1 MRGWHTKGTCHQPF
15 SNRCPIRILII
26 EDDAALARSIS
37 ALLRAGGH
45 AVDHVATG
53 EDALA
58 VIGSEPYALAI
69 LDVGLPDIDGFT
81 VLAELR
87 RRGARTPVLMLT
99 ARDALDD
106 RVRGLDLGA
115 DDYLRKP
122 FEPEELEARV
132 RALGR
137 RRGGDPTPQLVVGAL
152 TINRSTGMADI
163 AGRSLDL
170 RRRELAV
177 LDALA
182 TRAGQVVPREL
193 LIGEVFGFDEP
204 MGGNA
209 IEVHVTRLR
218 GKLAPDGPG
227 IRTVRGVG
235 YMLDAD

>member
-1 MRGWHTKGTCHQPF
+1 M
-15 SNRCPIRILII
+15 RILMV
-26 EDDAALARSIS
+26 EDDAALARSIA

-45 AVDHVATG
+45 AVDHSASG
-53 EDALA
+53 EEALTL
-58 VIGSEPYALAI
+58 VSGEPYALLI

-81 VLAELR
+81 VLERLR
-87 RRGARTPVLMLT
+87 RRGEKVPVLMLT

-137 RRGGDPTPQLVVGAL
+137 RRGGDPAVVVTIGAL
-152 TINRSTGMADI
+152 VLNRSTGAAEV
-163 AGRSLDL
+163 AGRALDL
-170 RRRELAV
+170 RRREWAV

-193 LIGEVFGFDEP
+193 LLAEVFGYDEP
-204 MGGNA
+204 VGPNA
-209 IEVHVTRLR
+209 IEVNVTRLR
-218 GKLAPDGPG
+218 GKLGVEGPQ

-235 YMLDAD
+235 YLLDAG

>member
-1 MRGWHTKGTCHQPF
+1 M
-15 SNRCPIRILII
+15 I

-53 EDALA
+53 EDALS
-58 VIGSEPYALAI
+58 VVGSEPYALAI
-69 LDVGLPDIDGFT
+69 LDVGLPDMDGFA

-87 RRGARTPVLMLT
+87 RRGEKLPVLMLT

-122 FEPEELEARV
+122 FDPEELEARV

-137 RRGGDPTPQLVVGAL
+137 RRGGDPTPELSVGTL
-152 TINRSTGMADI
+152 TLNRSAGTASV

-170 RRRELAV
+170 RRREMAV
-177 LDALA
+177 LEALA
-182 TRAGQVVPREL
+182 MRAGQVVPREL

-204 MGGNA
+204 VGGNA
-209 IEVHVTRLR
+209 LEVHVTRLR

-235 YMLDAD
+235 YMLDAG

>member
-1 MRGWHTKGTCHQPF
+1 M
-15 SNRCPIRILII
+15 I

-58 VIGSEPYALAI
+58 VIGSEPYALVI
-69 LDVGLPDIDGFT
+69 LDVGLPDMDGFA

-87 RRGARTPVLMLT
+87 RRGEKVPVLMLT

-122 FEPEELEARV
+122 FDPEELEARV

-137 RRGGDPTPQLVVGAL
+137 RRGGDPTPEISFGTL
-152 TINRSTGMADI
+152 TINRSTGTAEV
-163 AGRSLDL
+163 AGRPLDL

-177 LDALA
+177 LEALA

-204 MGGNA
+204 VGSNA

-235 YMLDAD
+235 YMLDAS

>member
-1 MRGWHTKGTCHQPF
+1 M
-15 SNRCPIRILII
+15 RILMI
-26 EDDAALARSIS
+26 EDDAPLARSIA
-37 ALLRAGGH
+37 ALLRAGGN

-53 EDALA
+53 ADALA
-58 VIGSEPYALAI
+58 VVAGEPYAVVI

-81 VLAELR
+81 VLARLR
-87 RRGARTPVLMLT
+87 ARGDRVPVLMLT

-137 RRGGDPTPQLVVGAL
+137 RRGGDPVPLLSVGSL
-152 TINRSTGMADI
+152 SINRSSGEAKVGD
-163 AGRSLDL
+163 RVLDL
-170 RRRELAV
+170 RRRERAV
-177 LDALA
+177 LESLA
-182 TRAGQVVPREL
+182 TRAGRVVPREL

-204 MGGNA
+204 VGGNA

-218 GKLAPDGPG
+218 GKLAPDGPE

-235 YMLDAD
+235 YMLDAG

>member
-1 MRGWHTKGTCHQPF
+1 M
-15 SNRCPIRILII
+15 RILMI
-26 EDDAALARSIS
+26 EDDAPLARSIA
-37 ALLRAGGH
+37 ALLRAGGN

-53 EDALA
+53 ADALA
-58 VIGSEPYALAI
+58 VVAGEPYAVVI

-81 VLAELR
+81 VLARLR
-87 RRGARTPVLMLT
+87 ARGDRVPVLMLT

-137 RRGGDPTPQLVVGAL
+137 RRGGDPVPLLSVGSL
-152 TINRSTGMADI
+152 SINRSSGEARVGD
-163 AGRSLDL
+163 RVLDL
-170 RRRELAV
+170 RRRERAV
-177 LDALA
+177 LESLA
-182 TRAGQVVPREL
+182 TRAGRVVPREL

-204 MGGNA
+204 VGGNA

-218 GKLAPDGPG
+218 GKLAPDGPE

-235 YMLDAD
+235 YMLDAG

>member
-1 MRGWHTKGTCHQPF
+1 MRGWDTKGTCHQPF

-26 EDDAALARSIS
+26 EDDAALARSLS

-81 VLAELR
+81 VLTELR

-204 MGGNA
+204 VGGNA